1 MDENLSV
8 GIMASA
14 SQLSVNGALI
24 SIPQASI
31 SPTNGGREGSRGI
44 LHRDFLDLLH
54 MACSVKIEVREC
66 SDAMMD
72 CIVPQLQPDV
82 VQIWIQRLQMPSPIE
97 PACYEMLSDEE
108 RERAA
113 RYLVEKP
120 QNDFILTRGRLRC
133 LLASYLGTGAREV
146 LLRQAEHGKPHLD
159 RGFDL
164 RFNVSHTDGLA
175 LLAFVRTREVGVD
188 VEKIK
193 AAPDA
198 RRLAERF
205 FSVRERG
212 FLKDL
217 SGDDLHAAFFR
228 CWTRKEAYVKARGE
242 GLSLPLHQFDVSVAE
257 NESHALL
264 ATRPDESEASR
275 WILRDLPGIPGYAA
289 ALAVAN
295 TVSE

>member
-1 MDENLSV
+1 
-8 GIMASA
+8 
-14 SQLSVNGALI
+14 
-24 SIPQASI
+24 
-31 SPTNGGREGSRGI
+31 
-44 LHRDFLDLLH
+44 

-66 SDAMMD
+66 NDAMMD
-72 CIVPQLQPDV
+72 CVVPQLQPDV
-82 VQIWIQRLQMPSPIE
+82 VHIWIQRLQMPSPIE

-120 QNDFILTRGRLRC
+120 RKDFILTRGRLRC
-133 LLASYLGTGAREV
+133 LLACYLGTAAQEV
-146 LLRQAEHGKPHLD
+146 LFRQAEHGKPHLD
-159 RGFDL
+159 GTFDL
-164 RFNVSHTDGLA
+164 LFNVSHTDGLA
-175 LLAFVRTREVGVD
+175 LLAFVRKREVGVD
-188 VEKIK
+188 VEKVK

-198 RRLAERF
+198 RKLAERF

-212 FLKDL
+212 FLENL
-217 SGDDLHAAFFR
+217 SGDELRAAFFR

-257 NESHALL
+257 NDAHALL
-264 ATRPDESEASR
+264 ATRPDESEATR
-275 WILRDLPGIPGYAA
+275 WILRDLPVIPGYAA